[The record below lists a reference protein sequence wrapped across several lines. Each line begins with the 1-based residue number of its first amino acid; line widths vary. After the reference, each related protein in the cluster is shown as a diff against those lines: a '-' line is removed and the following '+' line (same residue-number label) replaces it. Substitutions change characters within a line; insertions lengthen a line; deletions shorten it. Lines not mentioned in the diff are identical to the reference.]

1 MRIVIKNSLKNLN
14 IEALTPMQTQAIDA
28 IYKNRNTFIIAPTG
42 SGKTLAYLLPVTKI
56 AASHNGKVQALI
68 IVPSRELAQ
77 QIQDVHK
84 SMGTGV
90 RMMCCYGG
98 HPIDVEKEE
107 FLLEPSILVGTPG
120 RIASHMEHD
129 RFDYSQI
136 SMLVLDEFDKSLEF
150 GFIDDM
156 TAIVDKL
163 TKLKKRICISATK
176 LETIPDFVK
185 MTDPCSVEFTDVLVQ
200 PRISMKIVE
209 SPVPDKLD
217 TLLHLIKYI
226 GNQPTLIFCNHRDA
240 VERVMDFLYKKKCQV
255 KMYHGGM
262 EQDAREE
269 ALMKFRNGSF
279 HLLVT
284 TDLASRGIDIPEIQ
298 YIIHYHLPS
307 TEASFIHR
315 NGRTARMQSTGT
327 TYIILS
333 GDEQLPPYI
342 SEKPVVE
349 KISTDLPFPDKTE
362 WVTMELNVG
371 KRDKISKGDIVGYL
385 SQKGRLN
392 KDELGLVEVTY
403 RDSFAAVRR
412 SKVKQVLSLV
422 ANEPLKRKL
431 VSINVDG

>member
-1 MRIVIKNSLKNLN
+1 
-14 IEALTPMQTQAIDA
+14 MQTQAMDA
-28 IYKNRNTFIIAPTG
+28 IYKNRNTVIIAPTG

-56 AASHNGKVQALI
+56 TSSQNGKIQALI

-77 QIQDVHK
+77 QIYDVHK
-84 SMGTGV
+84 SMGTDV

-98 HPIDVEKEE
+98 HSIDAEKEE
-107 FLLEPSILVGTPG
+107 FLREPSILVGTPG
-120 RIASHMEHD
+120 RIASHMEHE

-163 TKLKKRICISATK
+163 KKLKKRICISATK
-176 LETIPDFVK
+176 LDAVPDFVK
-185 MTDPCSVEFTDVLVQ
+185 MTDPCNVEFTDELVK
-200 PRISMKIVE
+200 PRITMKIVE
-209 SPVPDKLD
+209 SPVADKLD

-315 NGRTARMQSTGT
+315 NGRTARMHATGT
-327 TYIILS
+327 TYMILS
-333 GDEQLPPYI
+333 GDEQLAPYI
-342 SEKPVVE
+342 TEKPIVE
-349 KISTDLPFPDKTE
+349 KISTDLPLPDKTE
-362 WVTMELNVG
+362 WVTLELNVG

-392 KDELGLVEVTY
+392 KGDLGLVDITY
-403 RDSFAAVRR
+403 RESFAAVKR
-412 SKVKQVLSLV
+412 SKVKQVLSHV
-422 ANEPLKRKL
+422 VNEPLKRKL
-431 VSINVDG
+431 VHITVDG